1 MKLTIIT
8 LLFLL
13 LTSCIEKDKK
23 YEIGKYVYVDCFNTI
38 HTDRECASVLA
49 ENPKTKDERIANMQ
63 GIQFVDTCKLVH
75 NPSWTYKFCSKCVD
89 DDAYNR
95 ISAMM
100 DRNEIKPLAY

>member
-1 MKLTIIT
+1 M
-8 LLFLL
+8 FLL
-13 LTSCIEKDKK
+13 LTSCIEKDKQ

-63 GIQFVDTCKLVH
+63 GIQFEDTCKLIQNWH
-75 NPSWTYKFCSKCVD
+75 MSYKFCPKCVD
-89 DDAYNR
+89 DNAYKR

-100 DRNEIKPLAY
+100 DRNKIKPPAY